1 MAVPVG
7 VKEAIIFITMKTRAR
22 SQALPATIIIIMK
35 TRALLA
41 NAGNSS
47 LKMAA
52 PIGVVK
58 AMASLNQEAT
68 MHAQW
73 QLADA

>member
-7 VKEAIIFITMKTRAR
+7 IQEAIIFITMKTRAR
-22 SQALPATIIIIMK
+22 SQALPATIIIMK
-35 TRALLA
+35 TRVLLA

-52 PIGVVK
+52 LESRFERITRS
-58 AMASLNQEAT
+58 MATAC
-68 MHAQW
+68 
-73 QLADA
+73 